1 MAMQSFPLV
10 REPIGQSYT
19 GLRAVGR
26 SVHSRRIDF
35 VSVVLPC
42 LNEEDA
48 VGATVAEA
56 FLGLRRAGYEGE
68 VIVVDNGSTDR
79 SAERAEAAGAQVI
92 HETVRGYGA
101 AHIAGIEVAQ
111 GNVIVMADADCTYD
125 LEHMG
130 NLLAPLADGADM
142 VVGSRLHGTIAKD
155 AMPFTHRYIGT
166 PVITRV
172 LQVLTTTRLSDS
184 QSGYRAFWRQAI
196 LDLDL
201 KAPGMEYASEM
212 LLKAARQ
219 GLALE
224 EVPSDYRKRVGESKL
239 NTFADGWRHIRM
251 LLLLSPHLTL
261 MLPGFFAMLLG
272 VLLTCTSVF
281 APVSMAGLHGLSAF
295 LGPILLM
302 LGAQAV
308 ILGGIATYRSPL
320 APRLFRNRVA
330 FLGREGAVNRL
341 MTSFVAAALLGVALD
356 VALTMGQKTLSGLS
370 FLELAGVA
378 QSLIVIGISG
388 LAIVFATDY
397 ARESVGL

>member
-1 MAMQSFPLV
+1 MAMQSLPLV
-10 REPIGQSYT
+10 REPIGLMHT
-19 GLRAVGR
+19 GLHAVGR
-26 SVHSRRIDF
+26 QVHSRRIDF

-48 VGATVAEA
+48 VGATVSEA
-56 FLGLRRAGYEGE
+56 FLGLRRSGYDGE

-79 SAERAEAAGAQVI
+79 SAERAEAAGARVI
-92 HETVRGYGA
+92 HETARGYGA
-101 AHIAGIEVAQ
+101 AHIAGIKAAS
-111 GNVIVMADADCTYD
+111 GNVIVMADADATYD

-142 VVGSRLHGTIAKD
+142 VVGSRLHGVIAKD

-172 LQVLTTTRLSDS
+172 LQLLTTTRLSDS

-196 LDLDL
+196 LDIDL

-212 LLKAARQ
+212 LLKAARR
-219 GLALE
+219 GLVLE

-261 MLPGFFAMLLG
+261 MLPGFLTMLLG
-272 VLLTCTSVF
+272 LLLTAALVI
-281 APVSMAGLHGLSAF
+281 APTGMAGLHGLAVI

-320 APRLFRNRVA
+320 APRLFRGLVA

-341 MTSFVAAALLGVALD
+341 MLSFVAVALLGAVLD
-356 VALTMGQKTLSGLS
+356 VVLTMGFGALSGRS

-378 QSLIVIGISG
+378 QSLIVVGISG

>member
-10 REPIGQSYT
+10 CEPISQSHR
-19 GLRAVGR
+19 GLHAVSRRIEG
-26 SVHSRRIDF
+26 RRIDF

-48 VGATVAEA
+48 VAGTVAES
-56 FLGLRRAGYEGE
+56 FRGLMRAGYAGE

-79 SAERAEAAGAQVI
+79 SVERAEAAGARVI
-92 HETVRGYGA
+92 HETMRGYGA
-101 AHIAGIEVAQ
+101 AHITGIKAAQ
-111 GNVIVMADADCTYD
+111 GNVIVMADADETYD
-125 LEHMG
+125 LEHME
-130 NLLAPLADGADM
+130 NLLAPLADGADI
-142 VVGSRLHGTIAKD
+142 VVGSRLHGMISKD

-166 PVITRV
+166 PIITRV

-184 QSGYRAFWRQAI
+184 QSGYRAFWRQAV
-196 LDLDL
+196 LDIDL

-212 LLKAARQ
+212 LLKAARK
-219 GLALE
+219 GLTLE
-224 EVPSDYRKRVGESKL
+224 EVPCDYRKRVGESKL

-261 MLPGFFAMLLG
+261 LLPGLAAMMLG
-272 VLLTCTSVF
+272 VLLMGASVF
-281 APVSMAGLHGLSAF
+281 ASVGMAGLHGLSVF
-295 LGPILLM
+295 LGPLLLM

-320 APRLFRNRVA
+320 APRLFRRWVA
-330 FLGREGAVNRL
+330 FLGREGAINRL
-341 MTSFVAAALLGVALD
+341 MVAFIAVALFGIALGVARMIGLR
-356 VALTMGQKTLSGLS
+356 ALANLS
-370 FLELAGVA
+370 FLDFVGIAR
-378 QSLIVIGISG
+378 SLIVIGMSG